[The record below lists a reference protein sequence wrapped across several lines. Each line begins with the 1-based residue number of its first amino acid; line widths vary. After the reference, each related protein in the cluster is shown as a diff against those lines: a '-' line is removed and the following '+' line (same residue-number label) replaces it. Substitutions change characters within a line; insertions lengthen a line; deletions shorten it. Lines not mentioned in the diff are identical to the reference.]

1 MTDAGAADGPQWYRD
16 AVIYELHV
24 RAFRDSNGDGIG
36 DFRGLTEKLDYL
48 QDLGVTALWL
58 LPFYPSPLRD
68 DGYDTADYNAI
79 HPDYGT
85 MRQFRRFVEE
95 AHERDLKVITELV
108 INHTSDLHPW
118 FKRAVAAPP
127 GSRYRDWY
135 VWSDTPEKWEEVR
148 IIFQDFETSNWTWH
162 PEAQQYY
169 WHRFY
174 SHQPDLNF
182 DNPEVQEA
190 VKAALDYWCEIG
202 VDGMR
207 LDAIPYLYERDG
219 TNGENLPETHAF
231 LKDLRAHLDEKWDD
245 RMFLAEANQWPED
258 AAAYFGDG
266 DECHMNFHFPL
277 MPRLFMAVSQE
288 DRFPIIDI
296 LEQTPALPEGCQWA
310 LFLRNHDEL
319 TLEMVTDE
327 ERDFMYR
334 AYAHEQRMRINLGI
348 RRRLAPL
355 LGDDR
360 RQIELMNSLLFSMPG
375 TPVLYYGDE
384 IGMGDNVYLGDR
396 NGVRTPMQ
404 WSPDR
409 NAGFSSANPQRLFLP
424 VVIDPEYHFE
434 TVNVEAQQSNPRS
447 LLWWMKR
454 LIALRRRSRVFGRG
468 DIAFLYPDNPKVLA
482 FVRSYREEEDGPEET
497 VLVVA
502 NLSRHAQ
509 PCQLDLSEY
518 AGLSLVEMFGHTTF
532 PTVTETPY
540 TLTLGPYQ
548 FFWFSVQREPSRLS
562 LSKVPHG
569 VDATTVED
577 VEPPTLTTSG
587 SWRALLKARGLE
599 RLETQLPQILARQR
613 WFGGKA
619 RAIRGCDVVD
629 VVPLGSDEGR
639 EVDVLVVRVDY
650 VEGEPEDYV
659 LPVGFAEGEDAGR
672 LEATAPRAVLA
683 HVKGHGARGQSG
695 VLTDALQDPAAG
707 ALLLATVT
715 EERTVE
721 SGQGELVGRRL
732 APLGSRREL
741 AALTA
746 TPLRAEQSNTSI
758 VFGDQLLVKVVRRLE
773 SGISPDVEI
782 GAALRDRFEHSPE
795 LVGTIDYQPREAGA
809 PRTVALLQRFVPN
822 EGDAWTFTLDELGR
836 YCERMLTDPPD
847 RGRVLSGA
855 LPEPLALA
863 RTEIPETV
871 FEVIGAYLDA
881 ATLLGQRTGELHG
894 VLAGITG
901 DRDFVPEEFTSLYQ
915 RSLYQSMRNALRR
928 GLQAAR
934 KGAGTVEDSEVR
946 DRLRGLANREGEI
959 LDRLRTLSDT
969 RIDTIRVRTHGDYHL
984 GQVLWTGR
992 DFVIIDFE
1000 GEPARPLGE
1009 RRLKRSP
1016 LRDVAGMLRSFHYAS
1031 YSALA
1036 DQRERGAVDAGSDA
1050 DRELSDWL
1058 AYWHRWVSAAFLRGY
1073 LEAAGPHGV
1082 VPADPRH
1089 TAILLDAFLLEKA
1102 IYELGYELN
1111 NRPRWVDIPL
1121 AGIADVLG
1129 DEPA

>member
-1 MTDAGAADGPQWYRD
+1 MTDPGSADGPQWYRD

-24 RAFRDSNGDGIG
+24 RAFRDANGDGIG

-85 MRQFRRFVEE
+85 MRQFKRFVEE

-135 VWSDTPEKWEEVR
+135 VWSDTPEKWQDVR

-231 LKDLRAHLDEKWDD
+231 LKELRAHLDENWDD

-258 AAAYFGDG
+258 AAEYFGDG

-296 LEQTPALPEGCQWA
+296 LEQTPELPEGCQWA

-334 AYAHEQRMRINLGI
+334 AYAHDQRMRINLGI

-409 NAGFSSANPQRLFLP
+409 NAGFSSANPQKLFLP

-434 TVNVEAQQSNPRS
+434 TVNVEAQQGNPRS

-454 LIALRRRSRVFGRG
+454 LISLRRRSGVFGRG
-468 DIAFLYPDNPKVLA
+468 AIEFLYPDNPKVLA
-482 FVRSYREEEDGPEET
+482 FVRSYTDEDGSEET

-509 PCQLDLSEY
+509 PCQLDLSAYE
-518 AGLSLVEMFGHTTF
+518 GMTLIEMFGHTTF
-532 PTVTETPY
+532 PAVTDTPY

-548 FFWFSVQREPSRLS
+548 FFWFAVQRAPSRLN
-562 LSKVPHG
+562 LSKFPHAG
-569 VDATTVED
+569 MAPAESDGEAAPTV
-577 VEPPTLTTSG
+577 TTSG
-587 SWRALLKARGLE
+587 SWRALLKGRGLE
-599 RLETQLPQILARQR
+599 RLEAQLPAILGRQR

-629 VVPLGSDEGR
+629 VIPLGTDDGR
-639 EVDVLVVRVDY
+639 EVDVLIVRVDY
-650 VEGEPEDYV
+650 VEGETEDYV
-659 LPVGFAEGEDAGR
+659 LPVGFAEGEEAGR
-672 LEATAPRAVLA
+672 LEATAAHAVLA
-683 HVKGHGARGQSG
+683 HVKGQGARGQTG
-695 VLTDALQDPAAG
+695 VLTDALRDPEAG
-707 ALLLATVT
+707 ARWCRAAARQRTIEAT
-715 EERTVE
+715 
-721 SGQGELVGRRL
+721 GGEIVGRRL
-732 APLGSRREL
+732 TSLGTRAEL
-741 AALTA
+741 AEIVA

-758 VFGDQLLVKVVRRLE
+758 LFGDRFLVKVVRKLE
-773 SGISPDVEI
+773 AGISPEVEI
-782 GAALRDRFEHSPE
+782 GEALSDRFEHSPE
-795 LVGTIDYQPREAGA
+795 LVGSIDYQPRDAA
-809 PRTVALLQRFVPN
+809 KPRTMAILQRYVPN

-836 YCERMLTDPPD
+836 FCERMLTDPPE
-847 RGRVLSGA
+847 RGRAVASA
-855 LPEPLALA
+855 LPEPLELA
-863 RTEIPETV
+863 SREIPETV
-871 FEVIGAYLDA
+871 FG
-881 ATLLGQRTGELHG
+881 GGG
-894 VLAGITG
+894 
-901 DRDFVPEEFTSLYQ
+901 SLP
-915 RSLYQSMRNALRR
+915 RR
-928 GLQAAR
+928 G
-934 KGAGTVEDSEVR
+934 V
-946 DRLRGLANREGEI
+946 
-959 LDRLRTLSDT
+959 
-969 RIDTIRVRTHGDYHL
+969 
-984 GQVLWTGR
+984 
-992 DFVIIDFE
+992 
-1000 GEPARPLGE
+1000 PARPAH
-1009 RRLKRSP
+1009 RRAP
-1016 LRDVAGMLRSFHYAS
+1016 
-1031 YSALA
+1031 
-1036 DQRERGAVDAGSDA
+1036 RGARQHDGRPGVRPRGVHESVPTLAVPVDAQ
-1050 DRELSDWL
+1050 RP
-1058 AYWHRWVSAAFLRGY
+1058 AAWTAGGQEGGGRGR
-1073 LEAAGPHGV
+1073 GPRGARAP
-1082 VPADPRH
+1082 PAPV
-1089 TAILLDAFLLEKA
+1089 
-1102 IYELGYELN
+1102 G
-1111 NRPRWVDIPL
+1111 P
-1121 AGIADVLG
+1121 
-1129 DEPA
+1129 